1 MSLVMQCDRCK
12 SIFTTDKDLKIRFV
26 IVERRPFKQDVRYDM
41 CDDCEKKLVEFLDNK
56 SEE

>member
-12 SIFTTDKDLKIRFV
+12 SIFSTDKDSKIRFV
-26 IVERRPFKQDVRYDM
+26 IVERHPCKRDVRYDM